1 RVRYQGAP
9 APTNTASGS
18 LGVVSRRASRSD
30 SDASTQRASRESGAV
45 TVGRLHGTGPSTPV
59 TAGRRSSKSNLQ
71 ETDTEPWAGTVTFQ
85 VRVTSSATAISASGA
100 VRVAT
105 VSSASHVAASPT
117 IFGMGVLEA
126 RRPALTM
133 SMRDESGPTLT
144 VTVRSV
150 GSLRRDSIVRRSSI
164 AAV

>member
-1 RVRYQGAP
+1 RARPVPKGSNIRAAHNESLPNRVRYQGAP
-9 APTNTASGS
+9 APTNTASRS

-85 VRVTSSATAISASGA
+85 VRVTSSATAISA
-100 VRVAT
+100 
-105 VSSASHVAASPT
+105 
-117 IFGMGVLEA
+117 
-126 RRPALTM
+126 
-133 SMRDESGPTLT
+133 
-144 VTVRSV
+144 RSEEHT
-150 GSLRRDSIVRRSSI
+150 SELQSRENL
-164 AAV
+164 